1 MTGISL
7 AALLMGGHDWR
18 LVRSESVIF
27 LDVIRNMLDYFWGL
41 PNMVYIVLISGD
53 IQRYHKYIRNMP
65 LILPNI
71 SCVYPEYFLNICTLR
86 PT

>member
-27 LDVIRNMLDYFWGL
+27 LDVIRNMLDYF
-41 PNMVYIVLISGD
+41 
-53 IQRYHKYIRNMP
+53 
-65 LILPNI
+65 
-71 SCVYPEYFLNICTLR
+71 
-86 PT
+86 